1 MQGNRPPLYFPPE
14 MLMVYES
21 FVINPM
27 FLESVSPMKP
37 IPFPQKDTVPAPAD
51 SPDTTKELDRI
62 IVKGAKEHN
71 LKDIDVEIPK
81 KKLVVITGVSGSGK
95 SSLAFDTIFAEG
107 QRRYVE
113 SLSSYARQFIGQMEK
128 PRYDTIRG
136 LSPTIAIEQKAAS
149 KNPRSTV
156 GTITEIY
163 DYLRVL
169 YARVG
174 TQYCYKCGSKVG
186 RGHAQSMVTQIMD
199 LPKGSKTLIL
209 APIVEN
215 RKGEHRE
222 RLEELKKDG
231 YARVRVDGVVQ
242 DLENVQTLARNKKHH
257 IEVVVDRLVIKDGE
271 AFEARLTD
279 SVEAALKLGGG
290 QLIVHIL
297 GREDLKMSE
306 ARSCCGIA
314 YPELTPQIFS
324 FNSPLGMCPDCNG
337 IGTLLSMDADKVVP
351 DPGLS
356 IREGAVLP
364 WKNYFIKNPRY
375 PNDNSWGLGQLL
387 AMEEQWGIDFNTPW
401 KKLPKKDRDLLLYG
415 SGGRE
420 MTVNWNSAKIQGE
433 FTRTHEGL
441 LHTLMRRYRN
451 TQSENAK
458 KYYSGFMTA
467 ATCGTCQG
475 KRLRDEILNVR
486 IADKSIIDVTS
497 MTVDQAHEFISSLTL
512 EGNKQLIAEE
522 LLKEISDRLRFLV
535 NVGLGYLSLDR
546 SGPTLSGGESQRIRL
561 ASQVGSELTGVLYIL
576 DEPSIGLHQRDNIK
590 LLRTLQHLRDIGNT
604 LIVVEHDQETMENS
618 DWIVDI
624 GPGAGHLG
632 GQIVAQ
638 GTPEE
643 IQENPASVTGKF
655 LNGSE
660 VIPIPENRKKQKG
673 RGKWITI
680 HKAAENNLKNITVKI
695 PVGMLVAVT
704 GVSGAGKSTLINQIL
719 YPALAVKLNGAQI
732 QVGKH
737 QKITGLSH
745 LNKIINIDQKP
756 IGRTPRSNPA
766 TYTKVFDHIRELFA
780 MIPESKAR
788 GYKKGRYSFNVKGG
802 RCEAC
807 QGDGYIKVEMHFLA
821 DVFVP
826 CEICQGKRFNKST
839 LEITYKDHNI
849 ADVLD
854 LSVLQAREL
863 FDSHPKITNILDT
876 LMDVGLSYIK
886 LGQAATTLSGGEA
899 QRIKLAR
906 ELAKRDTGDTLYIL
920 DEPTTGLHFQDV
932 RLLLEVLQRLT
943 AAGNTVI
950 IIEHNLD
957 VVKTADWIIDIGP
970 EGGSGGGEV
979 VAQGSPE
986 KVAQVT
992 ESHTGYY
999 LKNML

>member
-1 MQGNRPPLYFPPE
+1 MKNSSYIPDLTDDLIDEVLPETFSRDPLLSLERPL
-14 MLMVYES
+14 
-21 FVINPM
+21 
-27 FLESVSPMKP
+27 SP
-37 IPFPQKDTVPAPAD
+37 
-51 SPDTTKELDRI
+51 SHHTKELDRI

-81 KKLVVITGVSGSGK
+81 KKLVVFTGVSGSGK

-128 PRYDTIRG
+128 PKYDTIRG

-169 YARVG
+169 FARVG
-174 TQYCYKCGSKVG
+174 TQYCCKCGEKVG
-186 RGHAQSMVTQIMD
+186 RGHAQSMVSQIYS
-199 LPKGSKTLIL
+199 LPASSKILIL

-222 RLEELKKDG
+222 LLDELKQDG

-242 DLENVQTLARNKKHH
+242 ALENVQTLARNKKHH
-257 IEVVVDRLVIKDGE
+257 IEVVVDRLVIRQDAAMEK
-271 AFEARLTD
+271 RLTD
-279 SVEAALKLGGG
+279 SVETALKLGHG
-290 QLIVHIL
+290 QIIVHME

-314 YPELTPQIFS
+314 YPELIPQIFS

-337 IGTLLSMDADKVVP
+337 IGTLLAIDPDKVVP
-351 DPGLS
+351 DKRLS
-356 IREGAVLP
+356 IRQGAVLP
-364 WKNYFIKNPRY
+364 WKNYFLKHPRY
-375 PNDNSWGLGQLL
+375 QNDNSWGMGQLL
-387 AMEEQWGIDFNTPW
+387 AMEDQWGIDFDTPW
-401 KKLPKKDRDLLLYG
+401 KDLPKKQQQLLLFG
-415 SGGRE
+415 SKSKE
-420 MTVNWNSAKIQGE
+420 MTVNWNSAKIQAE
-433 FTRTHEGL
+433 ITRTHEGL
-441 LHTLMRRYRN
+441 VHTLMRRYRN
-451 TQSENAK
+451 TQSEGQK
-458 KYYSGFMTA
+458 KYYAAFMTSS
-467 ATCGTCQG
+467 TCSSCQG
-475 KRLRDEILNVR
+475 KRLKEEVLHVLIR
-486 IADKSIIDVTS
+486 KTSIIDLAG
-497 MTVDQAHEFISSLTL
+497 MTVREAHEFIGSLDLT
-512 EGNKQLIAEE
+512 GNKRLIAEE
-522 LLKEISDRLRFLV
+522 LLKEITDRLGFLV
-535 NVGLGYLSLDR
+535 NVGLDYLSLDR

-590 LLRTLQHLRDIGNT
+590 LLSTLHHLRDIGNT
-604 LIVVEHDQETMENS
+604 LIIVEHDQETMESS

-638 GTPEE
+638 GTPDQ
-643 IQENPASVTGKF
+643 IKANPASITGKF
-655 LNGSE
+655 LTGTERIE
-660 VIPIPENRKKQKG
+660 VPERRRRHADKGNR
-673 RGKWITI
+673 WISI
-680 HKAAENNLKNITVKI
+680 VRASENNLKNVSAKI
-695 PVGMLVAVT
+695 PIGLLVAVS

-719 YPALAVKLNGAQI
+719 YPALSVALHNSPLSVGA
-732 QVGKH
+732 H
-737 QKITGLSH
+737 EKITGLAH
-745 LNKIINIDQKP
+745 IDKIINIDQKP

-766 TYTKVFDHIRELFA
+766 TYTKVFDHIRDFFA
-780 MIPESKAR
+780 MLPESKAR

-807 QGDGYIKVEMHFLA
+807 RGDGYIKVEMHFLA

-826 CEICQGKRFNKST
+826 CEVCEGKRFNRST
-839 LEITYKDHNI
+839 LEIAYKDHSI

-854 LSVLQAREL
+854 LSVVQAREL
-863 FDSHPKITNILDT
+863 FESHPRISHILDT
-876 LMDVGLSYIK
+876 LMDVGLGYIK

-906 ELAKRDTGDTLYIL
+906 ELAKRGTGETLYIL
-920 DEPTTGLHFQDV
+920 DEPTTGLHFQDIKM
-932 RLLLEVLQRLT
+932 LLTVLQRLT
-943 AAGNTVI
+943 DAGNTVI

-957 VVKTADWIIDIGP
+957 VIKTCDWVIDIGP
-970 EGGSGGGEV
+970 EGGSNGGEII
-979 VAQGSPE
+979 ATGPPE
-986 KVAQVT
+986 KVARSLK
-992 ESHTGYY
+992 SHTGRY
-999 LKNML
+999 LKDVL

>member
-1 MQGNRPPLYFPPE
+1 MGIKMKKLGPVNDMSDPE
-14 MLMVYES
+14 ET
-21 FVINPM
+21 
-27 FLESVSPMKP
+27 
-37 IPFPQKDTVPAPAD
+37 IPGLAPA
-51 SPDTTKELDRI
+51 TELDRI
-62 IVKGAKEHN
+62 IVKGAREHN
-71 LKDIDVEIPK
+71 LKNIDVEIPK
-81 KKLVVITGVSGSGK
+81 KQLVVFTGVSGSGK

-169 YARVG
+169 FARVG
-174 TQYCYKCGSKVG
+174 TQYCFHCGKKVG
-186 RGHAQSMVTQIMD
+186 KGHAQGMVSQIMA
-199 LPKGSKTLIL
+199 LPDGSKILIL

-215 RKGEHRE
+215 RKGEHKE
-222 RLEELKKDG
+222 RLEELKKQG
-231 YARVRVDGVVQ
+231 YARVRVDGVIQ
-242 DLENVQTLARNKKHH
+242 DLENVQTLAKNKKHH
-257 IEVVVDRLVIKDGE
+257 IDVVVDRLVIKADP
-271 AFEARLTD
+271 AFEERLTD
-279 SVEAALKLGGG
+279 SVESALKLGGG
-290 QLIVHIL
+290 QIIVHVP
-297 GREDLKMSE
+297 GREDIKMSE

-314 YPELTPQIFS
+314 YPELSPQVFS

-337 IGTLLSMDADKVVP
+337 IGTLLSMDPDKVVP
-351 DPGLS
+351 DRDLS
-356 IREGAVLP
+356 IRQGAVKP

-375 PNDNSWGLGQLL
+375 QNDNSWGLGQLT
-387 AMEEQWGIDFNTPW
+387 AMEEQWGIDFDQPW
-401 KKLPKKDRDLLLYG
+401 KKIPKAHQDILLYG
-415 SGGRE
+415 SDTRK
-420 MTVNWNSAKIQGE
+420 MRVNWHSAKIQGE

-451 TQSENAK
+451 TQSETQK
-458 KYYSGFMTA
+458 KYYTEFMTA
-467 ATCGTCQG
+467 STCAACQG
-475 KRLRDEILNVR
+475 KRLRDEVRNVR
-486 IADKSIIDVTS
+486 IHEKSIIDVTE
-497 MTVDQAHEFISSLTL
+497 MTVRQAHEFVSSLDL
-512 EGNKQLIAEE
+512 SGSRRLIAAE
-522 LLKEISDRLRFLV
+522 LLKEIRDRLGFLV
-535 NVGLGYLSLDR
+535 NVGLDYLSLDR

-590 LLRTLQHLRDIGNT
+590 LLKTLQHLRDIGNT
-604 LIVVEHDQETMENS
+604 LIVVEHDQETMEAS

-632 GQIVAQ
+632 GRIVAQ
-638 GTPEE
+638 GTPSQ
-643 IQENPASVTGKF
+643 IRANPASITGKF
-655 LNGSE
+655 LTGAESIA
-660 VIPIPENRKKQKG
+660 IPDQRKSPEP
-673 RGKWITI
+673 GKWIAI
-680 HKAAENNLKNITVKI
+680 VKAGENNLRQVTVKL
-695 PVGMLVAVT
+695 PLGLLVAVT

-719 YPALAVKLNGAQI
+719 YPALAVKLHESRLSM
-732 QVGKH
+732 GKH
-737 QKITGLSH
+737 EKITGLSH
-745 LNKIINIDQKP
+745 LNKVINIDQKP

-766 TYTKVFDHIRELFA
+766 TYTKVFDPIRDLFA
-780 MIPESKAR
+780 MLPESKAR

-807 QGDGYIKVEMHFLA
+807 NGDGYIKVEMHFLA

-826 CEICQGKRFNKST
+826 CEVCHGRRFNRAT
-839 LEITYKDHNI
+839 LEITYKDHSI

-854 LSVLQAREL
+854 LSVHQAREL
-863 FDSHPKITNILDT
+863 FDAHPRITQILDT

-920 DEPTTGLHFQDV
+920 DEPTTGLHFRDV
-932 RLLLEVLQRLT
+932 RMLLAVLQRLT

-957 VVKTADWIIDIGP
+957 VIKTADWVVDLGP
-970 EGGSGGGEV
+970 EGGAGGGEI
-979 VAQGSPE
+979 VAQGTPE
-986 KVAQVT
+986 QVAAT
-992 ESHTGYY
+992 PGSHTGHY
-999 LKNML
+999 LKMMLVPGSSIAKAG